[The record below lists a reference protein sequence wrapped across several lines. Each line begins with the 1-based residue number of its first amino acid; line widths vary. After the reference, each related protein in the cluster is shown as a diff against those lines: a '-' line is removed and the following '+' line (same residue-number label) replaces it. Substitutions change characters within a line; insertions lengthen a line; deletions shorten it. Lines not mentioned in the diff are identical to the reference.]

1 MSQHDLTIANQGF
14 PAFRSDLNNALQA
27 LGSTQSGSSAPS
39 PTFAHQMWIDTSSAP
54 NVLKVRNA
62 DNDAWI
68 TVGTLNQSSDRFNL
82 AVQEGGT
89 GASTQADARTN
100 LGLGSIATQAAS
112 SVSITGGSITGITDL
127 TVADGGT
134 GRSTLTANNVL
145 LGDGTNAVKFV
156 APGTNGNVLTSNGTT
171 WISSA
176 ASTFTLDDTK
186 VPNVTAGTNYFPL
199 TNSESIGSVDV
210 NTLTKIASARV
221 LRTGTYNFRLRI
233 GHTDSVNQLVYSRIY
248 ANGSALGTE
257 QSTNQSGAY
266 TTQTHTSISLTRG
279 DIVQLYIRRST
290 AELVIAASWQAGVDE
305 TVGFLP
311 ISMASTN
318 DNVSSGLAL

>member
-1 MSQHDLTIANQGF
+1 MSQHDLTIANQAF

-100 LGLGSIATQAAS
+100 LGLGSIATQDAS
-112 SVSITGGSITGITDL
+112 SVSITGGTITGITDL

-134 GRSTLTANNVL
+134 GRSTLTAENVL
-145 LGDGTNAVKFV
+145 LGNGTSAVNFV

-171 WISSA
+171 WTSA
-176 ASTFTLDDTK
+176 APSVSSSSFTGANQSLA
-186 VPNVTAGTNYFPL
+186 TAGYQKLPGGLIIQWGTAGPISG
-199 TNSESIGSVDV
+199 T
-210 NTLTKIASARV
+210 ASASISFSITFPTACLGVSLSRSGPNSTNAGDK
-221 LRTGTYNFRLRI
+221 R
-233 GHTDSVNQLVYSRIY
+233 DSHFVYS
-248 ANGSALGTE
+248 T
-257 QSTNQSGAY
+257 STTAFSY
-266 TTQTHTSISLTRG
+266 TSNYEGITNVVYTW
-279 DIVQLYIRRST
+279 
-290 AELVIAASWQAGVDE
+290 IAIGY
-305 TVGFLP
+305 
-311 ISMASTN
+311 
-318 DNVSSGLAL
+318 

>member
-39 PTFAHQMWIDTSSAP
+39 PTFAHQMWIDTSAAP

-89 GASTQADARTN
+89 GASTQSDARTN
-100 LGLGSIATQAAS
+100 LGLGSIATQAAN
-112 SVSITGGSITGITDL
+112 SVTITGGTITGITDL
-127 TVADGGT
+127 TVSDGGT
-134 GRSTLTANNVL
+134 GRSTLTAENVL

-171 WISSA
+171 WTSA
-176 ASTFTLDDTK
+176 TPASFTLSDTN
-186 VPNVTAGTNYFPL
+186 VPNVTFGTKYFPL
-199 TNSESIGSVDV
+199 TNNSEIGNVSSSSA
-210 NTLTKIASARV
+210 TKIASARV

-257 QSTNQSGAY
+257 QSTNQSSAY
-266 TTQTHTSISLTRG
+266 TTQTHTNISLTRG
-279 DIVQLYIRRST
+279 DIVQLYIRRGT
-290 AELVIAASWQAGVDE
+290 AAAAIAASWQAGVDE

-318 DNVSSGLAL
+318 DNNSSGLAL